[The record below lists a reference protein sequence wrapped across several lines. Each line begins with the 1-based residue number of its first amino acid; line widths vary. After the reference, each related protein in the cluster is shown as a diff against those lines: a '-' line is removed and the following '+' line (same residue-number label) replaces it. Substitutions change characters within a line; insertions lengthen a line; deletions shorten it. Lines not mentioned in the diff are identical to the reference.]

1 MATACIRM
9 VLLPTTIRVPRTQSA
24 HQVAALGMVVA
35 YCHHWAA
42 EVPEHAIMQMEVART
57 DRRATK
63 MTIVVPVAAWEM
75 EAA

>member
-1 MATACIRM
+1 M

-42 EVPEHAIMQMEVART
+42 EVQEHAIMQMEVART